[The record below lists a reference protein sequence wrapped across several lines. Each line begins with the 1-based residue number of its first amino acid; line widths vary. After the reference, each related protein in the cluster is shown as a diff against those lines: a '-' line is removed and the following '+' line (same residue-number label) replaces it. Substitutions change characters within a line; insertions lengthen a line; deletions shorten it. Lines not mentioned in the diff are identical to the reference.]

1 MTILDENDNLVVSFD
16 PSLGRLIPDRVLIA
30 HHPAVKPV
38 EEVHHYEVV
47 ARYPNGGKD
56 LVKVVDTP
64 GVPMS
69 EAWDEFEDIMR
80 FIAYTPEELAEM
92 EANRKIPLEEQIA
105 ELHEALDLL
114 LSGVTE

>member
-38 EEVHHYEVV
+38 EEAYHYEVV

-56 LVKVVDTP
+56 IIKVIDTP
-64 GVPMS
+64 GVPLS
-69 EAWDEFEDIMR
+69 EAWDEYEDILR
-80 FIAYTPEELAEM
+80 FIPYTPEELAKI
-92 EANRKIPLEEQIA
+92 EANRKPSIEEQIT
-105 ELHEALDLL
+105 ELQEALEMI